1 MRPFVRPW
9 RAALGW
15 FLAGLVLS
23 GLAVAV
29 WDHPDETVGGIAQAL
44 GADLGGLSWVV
55 AWAAALGAVACLGV
69 AGVLAVGLVM
79 LAEYRLRP
87 NLIECAAED
96 LSSPRPWVRRRALQ
110 ALADFV
116 GHPFGLVLCWPRQR
130 HSPEQF
136 EALVGLYRDWLRL
149 ARAEEPPLPR
159 PALDP
164 TAFRRGQAPQEKRLG
179 ERIDE
184 ALDHL
189 ADTIRDTLM
198 DWRVPGR
205 PAGPA
210 PEPWNVVRPEQL
222 EEAMRGPVC
231 EALLAVAETINE
243 SGDAPSLLDCKG
255 QLQPLFDD
263 LLHVALARAERLRV
277 NAALA
282 DLPPAERDGWVG
294 HLRRMRAGEGR
305 AEEV

>member
-1 MRPFVRPW
+1 MRPFMRPW
-9 RAALGW
+9 RVALGW
-15 FLAGLVLS
+15 FLIGLVLA
-23 GLAVAV
+23 GLAFAV

-44 GADLGGLSWVV
+44 GAEPGGV
-55 AWAAALGAVACLGV
+55 AWTVAWPALLAAAACLCV
-69 AGVLAVGLVM
+69 AVVLAVRLGM
-79 LAEYRLRP
+79 LTEYLLRP
-87 NLIECAAED
+87 NLLDCAAED
-96 LSSPRPWVRRRALQ
+96 LNSTQPWARRLALQ

-136 EALVGLYRDWLRL
+136 EALVLLYRDWLRL
-149 ARAEEPPLPR
+149 AREEEPPFSR
-159 PALDP
+159 PPLDP
-164 TAFRRGQAPQEKRLG
+164 TAFRRGQAPEAKSLG

-205 PAGPA
+205 PARAA

-243 SGDAPSLLDCKG
+243 SGDAPSLVDCKE

-294 HLRRMRAGEGR
+294 HLRRMRAGEGQ
-305 AEEV
+305 AEEL

>member
-15 FLAGLVLS
+15 FLAGLVLV

-29 WDHPDETVGGIAQAL
+29 GDHPDETVGGVAQAL
-44 GADLGGLSWVV
+44 GAEPGDTAWIVVWAVALGG
-55 AWAAALGAVACLGV
+55 AACLGL
-69 AGVLAVGLVM
+69 AGLIAVRLIM
-79 LAEYRLRP
+79 LAEYRFRP
-87 NLIECAAED
+87 NLLECAAED
-96 LSSPRPWVRRRALQ
+96 LSSPRPWVRRLALQ

-116 GHPFGLVLCWPRQR
+116 GHPFGLVLCWPRQC
-130 HSPEQF
+130 HSPQQF
-136 EALVGLYRDWLRL
+136 EALVNLYRDWLRL
-149 ARAEEPPLPR
+149 ARAEEPPFPR

-164 TAFRRGQAPQEKRLG
+164 TAFRRGQAPQEKGLA
-179 ERIDE
+179 ERVDE
-184 ALDHL
+184 TLDHL

-205 PAGPA
+205 PARSA
-210 PEPWNVVRPEQL
+210 PEPWSSVRADQL
-222 EEAMRGPVC
+222 HEAMRGPVC

-243 SGDAPSLLDCKG
+243 SGDAPSLLDCKE

-263 LLHVALARAERLRV
+263 LLHVALARAERLRI

-305 AEEV
+305 ADEL